1 LQAPNAGQVE
11 PHVDGYRRLLEAIR
25 DDRYDFDKA
34 EMMEV
39 TGFDT
44 LPIKEEI

>member
-1 LQAPNAGQVE
+1 
-11 PHVDGYRRLLEAIR
+11 LEGIR
-25 DDRYDFDKA
+25 DNRYDFDTA

-44 LPIKEEI
+44 LPIKEEA